1 MNNNETHTL
10 VLTNEELTTIF
21 NSLTERPYKE
31 AAPIIVTMQQ
41 QLQAE
46 MEEKKKQFS
55 DAEVKKHL
63 KEEEKK

>member
-21 NSLTERPYKE
+21 NSLAERPYKE
-31 AAPIIVTMQQ
+31 AAPIIGTMQQ

-46 MEEKKKQFS
+46 MEEKKKKFE
-55 DAEVKKHL
+55 AEAK
-63 KEEEKK
+63 EKK